1 MEMSK
6 QNVNRGL
13 VNIKIALFSLLI
25 IFGGSTALLGK
36 DYVLKSPDKNYRIT
50 VTVDDAG
57 KLTYSVTYKGT
68 VVILPS
74 SMGLMTEDSLMFGDN
89 VSVISLD
96 RKSHKGVW
104 TPVYGERESYTDKY
118 SQFVLKLNEIETG
131 YNTTLFFRAYNEG
144 VAFRYRISNPNDS
157 DTLRIKEELSEFA
170 LPGNTKAWVTVGAQG
185 KISEMAVEELHQ
197 CAERPLVLQEESG
210 MFVAIG
216 EAAMV
221 DFARMKFGKVDGRNS
236 LKACLAGSVKL
247 PFPAST
253 PWRFIMAGTK
263 IGDILENNY
272 LLQNLNKP
280 NELSDVSWIKPG
292 KVIREVTLTTQGGKA
307 CVDFAVKHNLQ
318 YVEFDAGWYGYEYND
333 SSDATTITLDPRRSK
348 GPFDLHEIISYGKE
362 KNIGVI
368 LYVNRRAMLKQLDDI
383 LPLYEKWGVKGVKYG
398 FVGVGSQYWTDWLH
412 DAIRKAAEHNLMV
425 DVHDEYR
432 PTGYERTYPNFM
444 TCEGIRGDEESPS
457 NEHTLKTMFTRT
469 IAGAADNTVCYF
481 APRVTEKMGGHASQL
496 AKTVCIYSPWQ
507 FLYWYDRPD
516 MIGDEPELEFFD
528 SVPTVW
534 DDKVVVEGEIGKY
547 GTIARRSG
555 DEWYIG
561 SINGAEQHVVN
572 ISLGFLKR
580 GEKYIATVYSD
591 DPNVDTP
598 THVKIDTISVNRK
611 SELSYT
617 LKPNTGLAIR
627 IVPKH

>member
-1 MEMSK
+1 MVRELNFK
-6 QNVNRGL
+6 TAL
-13 VNIKIALFSLLI
+13 FFLLIALCS
-25 IFGGSTALLGK
+25 STVLFGK
-36 DYVLKSPDKNYRIT
+36 DYVLKSPDRNYQIT
-50 VTVDDAG
+50 VTIDDKG
-57 KLTYSVTYKGT
+57 KLTYSVNYKGSMI
-68 VVILPS
+68 ILPS
-74 SMGLMTEDSLMFGDN
+74 SMGIIAEDSLELGQN
-89 VSVISLD
+89 VKVVSIN
-96 RKSHKGVW
+96 RESHKEEW

-118 SQFVLKLNEIETG
+118 RQIVLKLNEIETE
-131 YNTTLFFRAYNEG
+131 YSTEISFRAYNEG
-144 VAFRYRISNPNDS
+144 VAFMYRFSNQNNI
-157 DTLRIKEELSEFA
+157 DTLRIVEEMSEFT
-170 LPGNTKAWVTVGAQG
+170 LPEKTKAWVTYAAQG
-185 KISEMAVEELHQ
+185 EISEIETGELHGH
-197 CAERPLVLQEESG
+197 AERPLVLHEDNG

-216 EAAMV
+216 EAAL
-221 DFARMKFGKVDGRNS
+221 DDYARMKFGKVEGKENTLRS
-236 LKACLAGSVKL
+236 FLADTVKL

-272 LLQNLNKP
+272 LLLNLNEP
-280 NELSDVSWIKPG
+280 NQLHDVSWIKPG

-368 LYVNRRAMLKQLDDI
+368 LYVNRRAMLKQLDDM

-528 SVPTVW
+528 NVPTVW

-591 DPNVDTP
+591 APNVDTP